1 MANGSG
7 TSATRAVPWALYA
20 GFLLT
25 TCSMLLVQQFLTRAF
40 SIQFNSGLAFLA
52 ISTTF
57 LGLGSAGVAL
67 AAFPRWFDG
76 SRIARMIPWLAVIYS
91 ASLVLGFSL
100 EVAVD
105 RAMQHSVQGQESL
118 LSQVQRVM
126 TGSMFLL
133 PSMFLVGLVIALVL
147 RANSDRVGKL
157 YGADLAGGGLGCLL
171 VLPLMDLVGG
181 DQGIFAIGALAAVGA
196 FLLAHAHAGIG
207 SRRAAAALVVVAG
220 TLPLCNGDRSLV
232 DLQSHRTVLGGV
244 DDWVLDDV
252 ELARDWNAVSRLGFF
267 PTKGD
272 GQIYVRIDS
281 SCQTTIPSKDPQ
293 RTKEYVARTNFE
305 RLPFVLDRHR
315 RCLEIGAGGGRGM
328 LLAKQLGAESV
339 TGVEINPGIVE
350 AALGRFPGYGLDELV
365 RDPNY
370 ALRNGEGRSYVR
382 GTDERYDSLT
392 ITFIQTGVASG
403 SAAFALSE
411 ANLFTV
417 DAFVE
422 FLGKLEPEGVFYVYR
437 HGGVECLRLVSM
449 VRESLARLSVAD
461 WRSHLYI
468 ARNAL
473 NECMVLVGRSPLRK
487 DEIEKLDAAC
497 AELSLDVI
505 FAPGSTRGALGENGF
520 CAEVASMRSRGEL
533 TMRDA
538 VAAWK
543 RTAHEAGKEPIEAA
557 YIRSEDPDRFRD
569 EFLVDIDAPT
579 DDRPYF
585 FFTGLNRLS
594 DFGLYLDPAGTG
606 LLGGTV
612 VMLFWMG
619 CGFAALIAALIVLPL
634 LLRRRGD
641 AVAPRSGGAPS
652 PRSGGGLV
660 VAYFAALGVGYIAVQ
675 ISFIQR
681 FTMFLG
687 HPVYAVS
694 VVLLAFLLASGAGS
708 FCSDRLFAS
717 GKLGFARLSLG
728 LLGLLLAYN
737 AVLPPL
743 FASSALAWPIAAKIA
758 LSIALIAVLAF
769 PMGMFFPQGIRLVER
784 ISTDHVPWAWGANSA
799 ASVIGSI
806 VALILAI
813 HAGFAAVA
821 VIGALVYVLVAWPAA
836 VAMRRAGR

>member
-1 MANGSG
+1 MASIASNGP
-7 TSATRAVPWALYA
+7 RAASLPLYV
-20 GFLLT
+20 GFLAT

-57 LGLGSAGVAL
+57 LGLGAAGVAL
-67 AAFPRWFDG
+67 AVFPRWFD
-76 SRIARMIPWLAVIYS
+76 RERTTRMLPWLAVAY
-91 ASLVLGFSL
+91 AVSLVLGFAA

-105 RAMQHSVQGQESL
+105 RAAQQAVTGAEP
-118 LSQVQRVM
+118 LSAQVQRVLV
-126 TGSMFLL
+126 GSMFLL

-157 YGADLAGGGLGCLL
+157 YGADLAGGGLGCML
-171 VLPLMDLVGG
+171 VLPLMDWIGG
-181 DQGIFAIGALAAVGA
+181 DQGVFAIGALASFGA
-196 FLLAHAHAGIG
+196 LLLAHAHAAP
-207 SRRAAAALVVVAG
+207 RARAAAVAFLVASLALPFANKD
-220 TLPLCNGDRSLV
+220 LELV

-244 DDWVLDDV
+244 DDWVLDDK
-252 ELARDWNAVSRLGFF
+252 ELARDWNAISRLSFF

-328 LLAKQLGAESV
+328 LLAKELGAERV

-350 AALGRFPGYGLDELV
+350 AALGRFPGYGMDEIV
-365 RDPNY
+365 RDERY
-370 ALRNGEGRSYVR
+370 ALRSGEGRSYVR
-382 GTDERYDSLT
+382 GTGEKFDSLT

-417 DAFVE
+417 EAFVE
-422 FLGKLEPEGVFYVYR
+422 FLGKLEQDGVFYVYR

-449 VRESLARLSVAD
+449 VEAAMAQLGVAD
-461 WRSHLYI
+461 WRSHLYL
-468 ARNAL
+468 ARNSL
-473 NECMVLVGRSPLRK
+473 NEVMLLVGRSPLRS
-487 DEIEKLDAAC
+487 DEIAKLDAAC
-497 AELSLDVI
+497 AELSLEVL
-505 FAPGSTRGALGENGF
+505 FAPGARDALPENRFVGA
-520 CAEVASMRSRGEL
+520 VAAMREKGEL
-533 TMRDA
+533 SMQGA

-543 RTAHEAGKEPIEAA
+543 QMAHERGREPIERS
-557 YIRSEDPDRFRD
+557 YIRAADPAAFRRD
-569 EFLVDIDAPT
+569 FLVDIDAPT

-585 FFTGLNRLS
+585 FFTGIGKLR
-594 DFGLYLDPAGTG
+594 DYGLYFDPAGTG

-634 LLRRRGD
+634 LLRRRDGT
-641 AVAPRSGGAPS
+641 AQSRGGL
-652 PRSGGGLV
+652 LV
-660 VAYFAALGVGYIAVQ
+660 VAYFSALGMGYIAVQ

-694 VVLLAFLLASGAGS
+694 VVLLAFLLSSGAGS
-708 FCSDRLFAS
+708 CCSDRLFATGRLS
-717 GKLGFARLSLG
+717 FARLSLALAG
-728 LLGLLLAYN
+728 MLLLAN
-737 AVLPPL
+737 AALPPL
-743 FASSALAWPIAAKIA
+743 FASAALAWPIGAKIA
-758 LSIALIAVLAF
+758 LSIAAIAVLAF

-784 ISTDHVPWAWGANSA
+784 IAPDHVPWAWGANSA
-799 ASVIGSI
+799 ASVLGSI
-806 VALILAI
+806 AALVLAI
-813 HAGFAAVA
+813 HAGFAVVGVFA
-821 VIGALVYVLVAWPAA
+821 ALVYVLVAWPCGAA
-836 VAMRRAGR
+836 LLRRAS